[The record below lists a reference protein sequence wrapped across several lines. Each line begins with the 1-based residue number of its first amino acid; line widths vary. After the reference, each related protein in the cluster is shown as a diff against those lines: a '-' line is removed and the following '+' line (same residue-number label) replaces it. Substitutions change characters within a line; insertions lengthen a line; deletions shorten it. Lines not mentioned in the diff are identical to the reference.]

1 MDGIS
6 QANLMGQVLKDAV
19 EATPDATAFY
29 FYGREISF
37 KEMDD
42 LSDKLACGFLREG
55 LKRGDR
61 IGVIALNQPEWLIA
75 YFAAAKIGAAVVG
88 LSPRHPAPE
97 LLKLIQRSRPRAI
110 VSLKNVGDTDYA
122 ALFEANKTK
131 LTGLEF
137 CYFIGGEGTQGCKS
151 LESLMDDEVDQGLL
165 SEAAALVEPED
176 EIMFAFTSGTTGQPK
191 AAAITHQS
199 QIAAARAQ
207 TKHIRVT
214 SKDILM
220 LTSPLTHV
228 GGITIGMA
236 SMLMARGSTI
246 LIPVFLPEEVLSQAA
261 ECHPTILGGFPTTH
275 HMLMSHEGFD
285 KMDTSSFRVV
295 ITGGSNAEPDL
306 VERLHKAYPDSTLMN
321 LYGLSESSGGAIMS
335 PWNCHYTAVG
345 RTIGKPLP
353 GFDVKIVGLDGR
365 ELPVNETGEVWLKG
379 DCVVTGY
386 FDMPEET
393 AKTFDQAGWLR
404 TGDMAYKDEE
414 GFIILMGRRTEMYIQ
429 EGLNVFPVEVEDVL
443 STHPAVDMVA
453 GIGIPDPVYGEVGRY
468 YVVPNPETETSED
481 ELRTFCVQSLA
492 DYKVPKQIVFR
503 QDLPMTALGKIKK
516 SDLRREFENTG
527 K

>member
-1 MDGIS
+1 MSGMS
-6 QANLMGQVLKDAV
+6 QANLMGQILKETA
-19 EATPDATAFY
+19 EAAPDAPAYY

-42 LSDKLACGFLREG
+42 LSDKLAYGFLKEG
-55 LKRGDR
+55 ILRGDR
-61 IGVIALNQPEWLIA
+61 IGIIALNQPEWLA
-75 YFAAAKIGAAVVG
+75 VYFAAAKIGASVVG

-97 LLKLIQRSRPRAI
+97 LLKLVQRSRPRAI
-110 VSLKNVGDTDYA
+110 VSLKNVGDTDYVE
-122 ALFEANKTK
+122 LLEQNKDK
-131 LTGLEF
+131 VKGLEF
-137 CYFIGGEGTQGCKS
+137 CYFIGGEGANGCKS
-151 LESLMDDEVDQGLL
+151 LESLMEEEPDQELL
-165 SEAAALVEPED
+165 TAAYAQVEPED

-191 AAAITHQS
+191 AAAITHKS
-199 QIAAARAQ
+199 QIASARAQ
-207 TKHIRVT
+207 TKHVRVT
-214 SKDILM
+214 SKDVLM
-220 LTSPLTHV
+220 LTQPLSHV

-236 SMLMARGSTI
+236 SMLLAGGPTI
-246 LIPVFLPEEVLSQAA
+246 LIPVFLPEEVLNQAA
-261 ECHPTILGGFPTTH
+261 EYHPTIIGGFPTTH
-275 HMLMSHEGFD
+275 HMLMAHEGFD
-285 KMDTSSFRVV
+285 KMDVSNIRVV

-306 VERLHKAYPDSTLMN
+306 VERLHQAYPESTIMN
-321 LYGLSESSGGAIMS
+321 LYGLSESSGGALMT
-335 PWNCHYTAVG
+335 PWNCHYTMVG
-345 RTIGKPLP
+345 RTVGKPFP
-353 GFDVKIVGLDGR
+353 GFDVKIVGMDGR

-393 AKTFDQAGWLR
+393 AKTFDQTGWLR

-429 EGLNVFPVEVEDVL
+429 EGLNVFPVEVEDIL

-468 YVVPNPETETSED
+468 YVVPSPGSETNED
-481 ELRTFCVQSLA
+481 ELRSFCIQSLA